1 MCSPVGHHLQGPPL
15 HQGKC
20 LFSFFEKGCY
30 IGLCVGKWGKYW
42 ATSQSCRRSFSVVIN
57 TACDGKLP
65 PWIGTDGTQIRAG
78 LFTVLMERLNTWRSG
93 AFLTVCLDAQCNHLI
108 FLVHPRFA
116 GVISGCRVSR
126 SASTKCIWECTAQL
140 NRLWDPCQLQL
151 FSLTQRFSKYPR
163 ELFPSGP
170 PRLLWGSGRQW
181 RDNVLKWCTPCGKWH
196 WLGKTLNGLVSQ
208 TKIVVTLPFYKPICM
223 DWECLVTF

>member
-116 GVISGCRVSR
+116 GVMDAESLAQPPPNAFENVPHSSTGCGILASFNFFHSPNASPNIPGNCFHLAPLCCGAQVDSGEIMSWNDAHPAESGIDLEKPSMVWCHR
-126 SASTKCIWECTAQL
+126 
-140 NRLWDPCQLQL
+140 
-151 FSLTQRFSKYPR
+151 QR
-163 ELFPSGP
+163 
-170 PRLLWGSGRQW
+170 
-181 RDNVLKWCTPCGKWH
+181 
-196 WLGKTLNGLVSQ
+196 
-208 TKIVVTLPFYKPICM
+208 
-223 DWECLVTF
+223 